1 MVSTLLTV
9 AELLFYKKVVSVQI
23 KNSIQNLTDSASIL
37 GSFTKEQMEDSE
49 KMSLAF
55 SRTFA
60 DNEGKID
67 EIVGKAKSKLETVD
81 KKEVYAKLND
91 LSSMGD
97 PIELIK
103 GAIGQD
109 NLDEANKYIDII
121 IENEEALNDKINT
134 QCYTAGW
141 FIVVFFASLVY
152 IFRQYGGGT
161 LEKGARN
168 AALVT
173 VFFLMVFQIYFYE
186 LTSNSF
192 GYLKGSEVLYPSKN
206 VIKQNVLKFLSS

>member
-1 MVSTLLTV
+1 
-9 AELLFYKKVVSVQI
+9 
-23 KNSIQNLTDSASIL
+23 
-37 GSFTKEQMEDSE
+37 MEDSE

-55 SRTFA
+55 SRTFT

-121 IENEEALNDKINT
+121 IFL
-134 QCYTAGW
+134 
-141 FIVVFFASLVY
+141 IVFYGVFAPIGILS
-152 IFRQYGGGT
+152 
-161 LEKGARN
+161 
-168 AALVT
+168 
-173 VFFLMVFQIYFYE
+173 
-186 LTSNSF
+186 
-192 GYLKGSEVLYPSKN
+192 YLLCGKPKN
-206 VIKQNVLKFLSS
+206 KKKTPKK